1 MKSCVNMESRKI
13 MNDEHF
19 VWLVY
24 IVATLMKIIGF
35 IGLFTCLLEALR
47 G

>member
-1 MKSCVNMESRKI
+1 

-24 IVATLMKIIGF
+24 IVVTLMKIIGF
-35 IGLFTCLLEALR
+35 IGLFGCLLEALR

>member
-1 MKSCVNMESRKI
+1 

-24 IVATLMKIIGF
+24 IVATLLKIIGF
-35 IGLFTCLLEALR
+35 IDLLGCLLEALR

>member
-1 MKSCVNMESRKI
+1 MKN
-13 MNDEHF
+13 EHF

-24 IVATLMKIIGF
+24 IVVTLMKIIGF
-35 IGLFTCLLEALR
+35 IALFRCLLEAVR